1 MTQEGIV
8 LVGGNIITG
17 IGIDKSKVASIR
29 VREERLGNGM
39 DGFTVTGNTKFGD
52 VFINA
57 T

>member
-1 MTQEGIV
+1 M